1 MSKLY
6 IVSRDGKSI
15 NDFLSSTNMTKN
27 DIYIVKTAS
36 DLANAVE
43 GDRFIIIPP
52 LPLAYQYA
60 IRPILH
66 EKKLKNVTKK
76 FNSHIN

>member
-6 IVSRDGKSI
+6 VVSRDGKSI
-15 NDFLSSTNMTKN
+15 NDFLSSTNMTKD
-27 DIYIVKTAS
+27 DIVIVKNAS
-36 DLANAVE
+36 SLSNATKD
-43 GDRFIIIPP
+43 DRYVIIPP

-66 EKKLKNVTKK
+66 ERKMKNVTKK

>member
-6 IVSRDGKSI
+6 VVSRDGKSI
-15 NDFLSSTNMTKN
+15 NDFLSSTNMTKD
-27 DIYIVKTAS
+27 DIIIVKTAS
-36 DLANAVE
+36 ALSTAKE

-60 IRPILH
+60 IRPVLH
-66 EKKLKNVTKK
+66 EKKMKNVTKK
-76 FNSHIN
+76 YNTHI